1 MRRTDITIDVTGA
14 CALDSR
20 LTIAATAYLPPPE
33 QLRANQP
40 VVFALPGGG
49 YSRGYYD
56 MHFEGHE
63 GYSQAAHHV
72 ERGLILVAIDHLGVG
87 DSTPEV
93 AESLRIEDIAAANS
107 SAVQQIAHGLRD
119 GTLIDGYP
127 AVDIGARIGMGQSM
141 GGGVTVIMAAQHQP
155 YDAVAVLGYSAIH
168 TVLPQRSAE
177 DGQYVDKFAY
187 SRDDGPDTFSL
198 SESAAAIPE
207 FLYPFHYEDVPAD
220 IVAADTSGGYPI
232 RETAPPF
239 GSKSLPLCVVAM
251 LSPGY
256 VSAEA
261 AELTIPVFIGLGER
275 DTAPEPHREPS
286 AYGKSSD
293 ASLFIVERMAHMH
306 NFATTRK
313 KLWDRLVAWSNAVS
327 GDYVT
332 ASSSRQ
338 AAPAVPR

>member
-1 MRRTDITIDVTGA
+1 MRRAELSIDVTGT
-14 CALDSR
+14 CALDGR
-20 LTIAATAYLPPPE
+20 LIIAATAYLPPA
-33 QLRANQP
+33 QHLRAHQP
-40 VVFALPGGG
+40 VIFALPGGG

-56 MHFEGHE
+56 MHFDGHE
-63 GYSQAAHHV
+63 DYSQAAHHV

-93 AESLRIEDIAAANS
+93 AQSLRIEDIAAANS
-107 SAVQQIAHGLRD
+107 GAVQQITQGLRD
-119 GTLIDGYP
+119 GTLVDGYP
-127 AVDIGARIGMGQSM
+127 AVDVGARIGIGQSM
-141 GGGVTVIMAAQHQP
+141 GGGVTVIMAARHQP

-177 DGQYVDKFAY
+177 DAQYVDKFAY
-187 SRDDGPDTFSL
+187 SGDDKPESL
-198 SESAAAIPE
+198 SLAASAAAIPD

-256 VSAEA
+256 ISAEA
-261 AELTIPVFIGLGER
+261 AGLTIPVFIGLGER

-286 AYGKSSD
+286 AYGNSTD
-293 ASLFIVERMAHMH
+293 VSLLIIERMAHMH

-313 KLWDRLVAWSNAVS
+313 KLWDRLAAWASAVS
-327 GDYVT
+327 DDYAT